1 MRILRLFEDVGS
13 KMDMKMRNAKVDGNG
28 NGDVD
33 ECSRYP

>member
-13 KMDMKMRNAKVDGNG
+13 KMRMKMRNAKVDGNG
-28 NGDVD
+28 DVD